1 MSSIVDNG
9 TQLCELSGYEV
20 SHTAITCFNGKKSK
34 FKAPPNDN
42 QYQSPFTKFNNFIQT
57 FLKSAAL
64 QDSLIALSK
73 LAWWQKCMFFA
84 RISQNIII
92 ITIQLFIYLVL
103 VISGFAYF
111 VFAIANFLGNICSSI
126 FGGNDNKTSSSS
138 TDGAF
143 SNSTEEIR
151 DKRLQYLAKQH
162 MISKQMNMEKK
173 LAQQLGLTDE
183 LESDNVDDHDHNG
196 NNDNIQEEQ
205 QDISSSDDA
214 DIDNDT

>member
-1 MSSIVDNG
+1 MVAKM
-9 TQLCELSGYEV
+9 YV
-20 SHTAITCFNGKKSK
+20 FV
-34 FKAPPNDN
+34 F
-42 QYQSPFTKFNNFIQT
+42 
-57 FLKSAAL
+57 
-64 QDSLIALSK
+64 
-73 LAWWQKCMFFA
+73 
-84 RISQNIII
+84 ISQHIII
-92 ITIQLFIYLVL
+92 IIQLFIYLVL

-111 VFAIANFLGNICSSI
+111 VFAIVNFLGNICSSI
-126 FGGNDNKTSSSS
+126 FGGNENKTSSS

-183 LESDNVDDHDHNG
+183 LESDN
-196 NNDNIQEEQ
+196 NNNQEEQ

-214 DIDNDT
+214 DSE